1 MRHYRTLGRNGVP
14 PMTPRQFLG
23 KELCRARVAAGFS
36 SQQALAAHLGF
47 ERTVV
52 AKAEAGDRVPSDP
65 VLTAWAQTCNLDIDH
80 YQRLADLARTP
91 DSPVPA
97 WFEDYLEAEREAQSL
112 LIWSPIVIPGLLQT
126 AEYARVLL
134 LAQQT
139 DTSDEA
145 IGALVDVRLGRQA
158 IFDRADPP
166 DMAVVLDEAVL
177 HRLIGTPA
185 IMHDVLV
192 HVAEMAL
199 RPYIVV
205 QVVPSS
211 KGANAGIGGAFD
223 IASADGTPDMLRM
236 DGVEDQATESRPLV
250 RKHKVAFNRVRGD
263 ALSRDASRDLI
274 LEAAEQWKT
283 T

>member
-1 MRHYRTLGRNGVP
+1 
-14 PMTPRQFLG
+14 
-23 KELCRARVAAGFS
+23 
-36 SQQALAAHLGF
+36 
-47 ERTVV
+47 
-52 AKAEAGDRVPSDP
+52 
-65 VLTAWAQTCNLDIDH
+65 VLTAWCTACKLDIEH
-80 YQRLADLARTP
+80 YQRLAELARTT
-91 DSPVPA
+91 DGPVPT
-97 WFEDYLEAEREAQSL
+97 WFEDYLEDERAAQSL

-126 AEYARVLL
+126 ADYARALL

-139 DTSDEA
+139 DTSEEA
-145 IGALVDVRLGRQA
+145 IDALVNARLDRQT

-166 DMAVVLDEAVL
+166 DVTVVLDEAVL

-185 IMHDVLV
+185 IMHDVLA

-199 RPYIVV
+199 RPNIVV

-236 DGVEDQATESRPLV
+236 DGVEDQTTENRPLM
-250 RKHKVAFNRVRGD
+250 RKHRVAFNRVRGD
-263 ALSRDASRDLI
+263 ALPRDASRDII
-274 LEAAEQWKT
+274 LRAAEQWKT

>member
-1 MRHYRTLGRNGVP
+1 MARRDPDTDPRAFLGR
-14 PMTPRQFLG
+14 
-23 KELCRARVAAGFS
+23 ELYRARVAAGFS
-36 SQQALAAHLGF
+36 SQEALAARLGF
-47 ERTVV
+47 DRTVI
-52 AKAEAGDRVPSDP
+52 AKAETGDRPPTDE
-65 VLTAWAQTCNLDIDH
+65 VLDAWCEACNLDREL
-80 YQRLADLARTP
+80 YGRWAAFARRT
-91 DSPVPA
+91 DGPVPT
-97 WFEDYLEAEREAQSL
+97 WFEDYLEAERTAQSL

-126 AEYARVLL
+126 GEYARVLL

-145 IGALVDVRLGRQA
+145 IDALVGARLDRQA

-166 DMAVVLDEAVL
+166 DVTVVLDEAVL
-177 HRLIGTPA
+177 HRLIGTPP
-185 IMHDVLV
+185 IMHDALV

-199 RPYIVV
+199 RPYIVI
-205 QVVPSS
+205 QVVPSG

-223 IASADGTPDMLRM
+223 IASADGTPDTLRT
-236 DGVEDQATESRPLV
+236 DGVEDQTTENRSLV

-274 LEAAEQWKT
+274 LKAAEQWKT

>member
-1 MRHYRTLGRNGVP
+1 
-14 PMTPRQFLG
+14 MTPRQFLG
-23 KELCRARVAAGFS
+23 KELCRARLAAGFS
-36 SQQALAAHLGF
+36 SQQALADHLGF
-47 ERTVV
+47 ERTTV
-52 AKAEAGDRVPSDP
+52 AKAESGDRVPSDP
-65 VLTAWAQTCNLDIDH
+65 VLTAWAQACSIDIEH
-80 YQRLADLARTP
+80 YQRLTELARAA
-91 DSPVPA
+91 DGPVPA
-97 WFEDYLEAEREAQSL
+97 WFEDYLEAERAAQSL

-145 IGALVDVRLGRQA
+145 IGALVNARLDRQA
-158 IFDRADPP
+158 IFDRAGPTDVT
-166 DMAVVLDEAVL
+166 AVLDEAIL

-199 RPYIVV
+199 RTYIVV
-205 QVVPSS
+205 QVVPAA

-223 IASADGTPDMLRM
+223 IASADGSPDTLRT
-236 DGVEDQATESRPLV
+236 DGVEDQTTENRGLV

>member
-1 MRHYRTLGRNGVP
+1 
-14 PMTPRQFLG
+14 MTPRQFLG
-23 KELCRARVAAGFS
+23 KELCRARVTAGFS
-36 SQQALAAHLGF
+36 SQQALADHLGF
-47 ERTVV
+47 ERTVI
-52 AKAEAGDRVPSDP
+52 AKAESGDRVPSDP
-65 VLTAWAQTCNLDIDH
+65 VLTAWAQTCHLDIDH

-97 WFEDYLEAEREAQSL
+97 WFEDYLEAERAAQSL

-126 AEYARVLL
+126 GAYARVLL

-139 DTSDEA
+139 DTSDDA
-145 IGALVDVRLGRQA
+145 IDALVNVRLGRQA

-166 DMAVVLDEAVL
+166 DVSVVLDEAVP

-185 IMHDVLV
+185 IMHDALV
-192 HVAEMAL
+192 HMAELAL

-223 IASADGTPDMLRM
+223 IASADGAPDMLRT
-236 DGVEDQATESRPLV
+236 DGVEDQTTENRPLI

-263 ALSRDASRDLI
+263 ALSRDASRDLL

>member
-1 MRHYRTLGRNGVP
+1 
-14 PMTPRQFLG
+14 MTPRQFLG
-23 KELCRARVAAGFS
+23 KELCRARLAAGFS
-36 SQQALAAHLGF
+36 SQQALADHLGF
-47 ERTVV
+47 ERTTV
-52 AKAEAGDRVPSDP
+52 AKAESGDRVPSDP
-65 VLTAWAQTCNLDIDH
+65 VLTAWAAACDLDIEH
-80 YQRLADLARTP
+80 YQRLAELARAAEG
-91 DSPVPA
+91 PVPA
-97 WFEDYLEAEREAQSL
+97 WFEDYLEAERAAQSL

-126 AEYARVLL
+126 PEYARVLL

-145 IGALVDVRLGRQA
+145 IDALVHARLDRQA
-158 IFDRADPP
+158 IFDRAGPP
-166 DMAVVLDEAVL
+166 DVTAVLDEAVL

-185 IMHDVLV
+185 IMHDALV

-205 QVVPSS
+205 QVVPAG

-223 IASADGTPDMLRM
+223 IASADGSPDTLRT
-236 DGVEDQATESRPLV
+236 DGVEDQTTETRSLV

-263 ALSRDASRDLI
+263 ALSRDASRVLI